1 MACQQLTS
9 LWWHGVWLRVV
20 QLLGKMK
27 QEAVSL
33 RQPLS
38 SSLLP
43 PRNDRPIGKHL
54 SWALFWPSS
63 QGELKSWYR
72 AEIRERPS
80 SNRQEKKRPET
91 IGWGHWRRK
100 GYVFLGSPIES
111 WNPFPQRSG
120 ILNQGQF
127 SPRTHLQCLESFWWS
142 HLEKGCYW
150 NLVG

>member
-1 MACQQLTS
+1 MAFQQLTS

-20 QLLGKMK
+20 QLLGKMG

-38 SSLLP
+38 SSLVP
-43 PRNDRPIGKHL
+43 PRNDRPIRKH
-54 SWALFWPSS
+54 LFWPSS
-63 QGELKSWYR
+63 QRELKSWYR

-80 SNRQEKKRPET
+80 SNRQVKKCPET
-91 IGWGHWRRK
+91 IGWGHWRRR
-100 GYVFLGSPIES
+100 GYVLLGSLIES

-127 SPRTHLQCLESFWWS
+127 SPKTHLQCLESF
-142 HLEKGCYW
+142 LMVTPGEKVLLKSSGQGYC
-150 NLVG
+150 